1 MGSRT
6 ESGVV
11 TSAGV
16 IRGLEQFTASS
27 GSLDS
32 TAMAFEH
39 LLASLARVEA
49 RFDAMERRQNVAH
62 PPPWPDPERRHN
74 VALPPPWPD
83 PDPDP
88 PFDDWQRWRGDSA
101 RNRPTMSAATAVASH
116 PHLGFDGAQV
126 RSNYN
131 APHSEEMPW
140 DAYGPSNDGFQSNQT
155 QKGFTGPSRSRFLPL
170 NSETKQCDRFGAV
183 NDGFRGRSPTA
194 WDNPAHRWDNR
205 GGRHVPASEND
216 WGRREVEPYSDIQ
229 RFGQRRQDQPPPP
242 TRPDPRPDPK
252 PPYSD
257 WARDRTA
264 RDNPDHSHE
273 IHAGRQSTAW
283 DNPWARYDG
292 GGYSEPPRYD
302 HYRSDRLRY
311 ATMTPP
317 CFDGSD
323 AVNWRSRVPV
333 VVGDELSDN
342 EDDLLV
348 ADNDDAEHME
358 EDIDG
363 DLADI
368 EALNY
373 EDLDSVSKL
382 QKTQRFTD
390 IMQKVEDALENGS
403 ENSTLGIVLEDDPE
417 YQLIVDCNALF
428 VDIENGIVLI
438 DNFIKVE
445 LDSPHPTE
453 VEARES
459 AVFIVARMK
468 QLSNDAAIV
477 PTQRPGSFDPGGEA
491 PPKLLFAMFIRVS
504 WFPP

>member
-417 YQLIVDCNALF
+417 WSWIRLIQQ
-428 VDIENGIVLI
+428 
-438 DNFIKVE
+438 K
-445 LDSPHPTE
+445 
-453 VEARES
+453 
-459 AVFIVARMK
+459 
-468 QLSNDAAIV
+468 
-477 PTQRPGSFDPGGEA
+477 
-491 PPKLLFAMFIRVS
+491 
-504 WFPP
+504 